1 MIIHKKINQIQI
13 YEIKDIKV
21 KYEIC
26 SNQAL
31 FSRKSILNINSNEIY
46 VRVSNNNFVWIHLK
60 ILID

>member
-46 VRVSNNNFVWIHLK
+46 VRVSNNNFV
-60 ILID
+60 